1 MSSIFDRELL
11 VVSGKGGVGK
21 STLAAAL
28 GLLAAE
34 RGLRTIVAEVG
45 EQSRLRALFGV
56 GESEPGGETEL
67 QKGLWSLSIDPDRAL
82 MEWLQSLGGRVS
94 GRVLASSSTF
104 QYFAAAAPGAKE
116 LVSMVKIWELTQ
128 GKRWRGRGRGYDV
141 VVLDAPAT
149 GHALGMLDSPRTFGA
164 IARVGPIAGQA
175 ERLQQLLQDQKRSD
189 YIAVAHASELAVT
202 ETLELQRRLGE
213 QLGRELRA
221 VIVNGTLPQRFDA
234 GELEQLSSL
243 TALAER
249 AQQSRG
255 ATAQAKRSRQAQP
268 RARRLPAG
276 AAGDGVAT
284 VQAATA
290 AARAVSERARAQHN
304 QLARLR
310 RRGFDVASVPFQFSD
325 EVDLAGVRQIAEQL
339 RRKL

>member
-21 STLAAAL
+21 STLSAAL

-67 QKGLWSLSIDPDRAL
+67 QDGLWSLSIDPDRAL

-128 GKRWRGRGRGYDV
+128 GKRWRGRERGYDM

-175 ERLQQLLQDQKRSD
+175 ERLQQLLQDPQRSD

-221 VIVNGTLPQRFDA
+221 VVVNGTLPQRFDA

-243 TALAER
+243 TARAER
-249 AQQSRG
+249 ARQRRS
-255 ATAQAKRSRQAQP
+255 ATVQAKRSREVQP
-268 RARRLPAG
+268 RASRPSASTAG
-276 AAGDGVAT
+276 EGLAT
-284 VQAATA
+284 VQAAAA